1 MILFFTTPEYGKSL
15 VQGDYSLDKVVIV
28 YAAHK
33 VSQEVLSNLRN
44 MQTNF
49 EDVTFTKQ
57 SNLWTDA
64 GEDKLEQVQDT
75 GARVSPAQ
83 ILENQIR
90 AEISRLQ
97 LSPDGKC

>member
-1 MILFFTTPEYGKSL
+1 
-15 VQGDYSLDKVVIV
+15 
-28 YAAHK
+28 
-33 VSQEVLSNLRN
+33 

-64 GEDKLEQVQDT
+64 GEDKLKQVQYT
-75 GARVSPAQ
+75 GASVGPAQ
-83 ILENQIR
+83 VLENQIR

-97 LSPDGKC
+97 LSPDGKCENYSRFLLFRGVNIKWCRFQSGTKYL